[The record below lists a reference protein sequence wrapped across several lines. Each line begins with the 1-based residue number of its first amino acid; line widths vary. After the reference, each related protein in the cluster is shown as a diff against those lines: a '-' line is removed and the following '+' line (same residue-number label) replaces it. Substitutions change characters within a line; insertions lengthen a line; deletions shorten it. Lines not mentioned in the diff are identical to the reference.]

1 MVTIKTSKNRMIFAV
16 ENFKVR
22 NLVVCPLTKN
32 KLICGIR
39 ANEVSVETD
48 VDFIALMTFKV

>member
-1 MVTIKTSKNRMIFAV
+1 MVTIKSSKNIMIFAV

-22 NLVVCPLTKN
+22 NLVVCSLTKN

-39 ANEVSVETD
+39 VDEVSVEKD
-48 VDFIALMTFKV
+48 VDFIA

>member
-1 MVTIKTSKNRMIFAV
+1 MVTIKSSKNRMIFAV

-39 ANEVSVETD
+39 ANEVSVEKD
-48 VDFIALMTFKV
+48 VNFIA

>member
-1 MVTIKTSKNRMIFAV
+1 MIFAV

-22 NLVVCPLTKN
+22 NLVVCPLTK

-39 ANEVSVETD
+39 ANEVSMEKD
-48 VDFIALMTFKV
+48 VDFIA

>member
-1 MVTIKTSKNRMIFAV
+1 MIFAF
-16 ENFKVR
+16 ENFKVK

-39 ANEVSVETD
+39 VNEVSVAKD